1 MKRLVKAAFFIIM
14 VVLCT
19 TNIYAQYT
27 ATWALTSDKTVAVS
41 GTQAANVVALAM
53 VPGSAFSTGA
63 HSTDGFA
70 CSYTTSWPTTA
81 TDGMCLDFPISP
93 DAASNLTVTG
103 LTFPVKISG
112 SSGSQMFSLAY
123 QVDGTGAW
131 TAIGT
136 PQTATSGG
144 SSTVT
149 FSTFSA
155 SFENGHTY
163 VIRMYVYAAASG
175 TSSSRKAYVKNVA
188 FSGAV
193 TTANTP
199 AVAVSATSLTSF
211 GTVLAGS
218 SSSAQSYTVSGLRL
232 TDNLIVTP
240 PSPFKV
246 STDNVTYADS
256 LILTPASGIVAA
268 TTVYVKL
275 IATDAVGTVSSSIS
289 NHSTSAITKTVTVN
303 GTVLAVEPTAQSTI
317 SFGETTGKSIVVNMT
332 GGNGAKRILVAC
344 ADNAVSYTPVD
355 AAAETGANSNYT
367 AATDKGSGNKV
378 VLAGSDASVTV
389 TGLTSGKTYYF
400 SCFEYNEGT
409 NNSQNY
415 LTASPGT
422 GSKSTLQVPA
432 LSSNSASIAFGNILY
447 NTISAEKSYTLSGNY
462 LSPAEGTIK
471 ISAPAG
477 FDISTTSGS
486 GYDSVASISYTGST
500 INAVPVYIRFKPT
513 DAITYSGNIT
523 QSGGGADPLTVA
535 VAGKGVLELPFQA
548 HYDYVVAADGSGD
561 FTTIQAAVDAVP
573 ANNTKWVA
581 ILVKKG
587 SYNAHVAISKAYV
600 ALVGE
605 SRDSTR
611 IEVDFPRS
619 AWYAQYGTNTGCG
632 VINVATNDSMV
643 IIANMTIINTN
654 ASSSQEYTEVFRS
667 ETGSTKLW
675 FVNCNMYAQWS
686 DTFSPWGKTNGRYYV
701 ADCDFRGGIDAVCPR
716 GWAYMINCG
725 FTECKDS
732 SPIWHE
738 GVADLGQKF
747 VIQNGSI
754 HSTKNK
760 AIKLQN
766 AQGSYSM
773 FFYLDCL
780 MSDSVA
786 SLGASSPAYFWNCH
800 RTGTSGDASWFSTN
814 TLSSAS
820 GSPAHT
826 DVNAA
831 WVFGGA
837 WDPENEMPPVLQYAS
852 LPQPFQKQY
861 DVADQPELK
870 WIGACGATSYN
881 VYFGTSATPAFVG
894 NQTQTSY
901 SPGALKSGQ
910 TYYWRVDAVNSDGI
924 VAGTVWQFTVNGVL
938 DAQENTTIPTTLALN
953 QNYPNPFNPSTVIQ
967 YQVPV
972 NSLVVLKVYDVLGKE
987 VATLVNAAR
996 AAGTYE
1002 CKFNAANL
1010 PSGLYIYTL
1019 KAGNSLL
1026 SKKMLLL
1033 K

>member
-1 MKRLVKAAFFIIM
+1 MKKIVSVVFFVCM
-14 VVLCT
+14 VLFA
-19 TNIYAQYT
+19 TNTFAQYT

-41 GTQAANVVALAM
+41 GAQAASVVASAM
-53 VPGSAFSTGA
+53 VPGSTFSTGT
-63 HSTDGFA
+63 HNTDGFA
-70 CSYTTSWPTTA
+70 CSYTTNWPTAA

-123 QVDGTGAW
+123 QVDGAGAW
-131 TAIGT
+131 TAMGT

-149 FSTFSA
+149 FSTLSA

-163 VIRMYVYAAASG
+163 VIRMYVYAAATG

-199 AVAVSATSLTSF
+199 AVAVSANSLSSF
-211 GTVLAGS
+211 GTVIAGT

-232 TDNLIVTP
+232 TDNVIVTP

-246 STDNVTYADS
+246 STDNVTFADS
-256 LILTPASGIVAA
+256 LVLAPSGGVVAS

-275 IATDAVGTVSSSIS
+275 VSADAIGTVSSSIS
-289 NHSTSAITKTVTVN
+289 NHSTGAIAKTVTVN
-303 GTVLAVEPTAQSTI
+303 GTILAAEPSAQSVI
-317 SFGETTGKSIVVNMT
+317 SFGETTGKSIVVNMA
-332 GGNGAKRILVAC
+332 GGNGTKRILVAC
-344 ADNAVSYTPVD
+344 ADNAVSYIPSD
-355 AAAETGANSNYT
+355 AVSETANNNYT

-378 VLAGSDASVTV
+378 VSAGTESSVTV
-389 TGLTSGKTYYF
+389 TGLISGKTYYF

-415 LTASPGT
+415 LTAGAGT
-422 GSKSTLQVPA
+422 GSKMTLQVPV
-432 LSSNSASIAFGNILY
+432 LSSNTALLVFGNILF
-447 NTISAEKSYTLSGNY
+447 NTISAEKSFALSGTY

-477 FDISTTSGS
+477 FEISTTSGS
-486 GYDSVASISYTGST
+486 GYDSIATVTYTGST
-500 INAVPVYIRFKPT
+500 ISAVPVYVRFKPT
-513 DAITYSGNIT
+513 EAIAYSGSIT

-535 VAGKGVLELPFQA
+535 VSGKGVTELPFQA
-548 HYDYVVAADGSGD
+548 HYDYIVAADGSGD

-573 ANNTKWVA
+573 VNNTKWVA
-581 ILVKKG
+581 IFVKKG

-600 ALVGE
+600 AIVGE
-605 SRDSTR
+605 NRDSTR

-632 VINVATNDSMV
+632 VINVAANDSMV
-643 IIANMTIINTN
+643 ILANMTIINTN

-667 ETGSTKLW
+667 EPGSTKLW
-675 FVNCNMYAQWS
+675 FVNCNMYANWS
-686 DTFSPWGKTNGRYYV
+686 DTFSPWGKANGRYYV

-725 FTECKDS
+725 FTESRDS

-747 VIQNGSI
+747 VVQNGSV

-760 AIKLQN
+760 SIKLQN

-773 FFYLDCL
+773 FFYLDTE
-780 MSDSVA
+780 MSDSVG
-786 SLGASSPAYFWNCH
+786 SLGVSSPTYFWNCH
-800 RTGTSGDASWFSTN
+800 RVGTTGDASWFATN
-814 TLSSAS
+814 TLSSYT
-820 GSPAHT
+820 GSPSHT
-826 DVNAA
+826 DINAA
-831 WVFGGA
+831 WVFSGA

-852 LPQPFQKQY
+852 LPQPFLKQY
-861 DVADQPELK
+861 DVKAAPELK

-881 VYFGTSATPAFVG
+881 VYFGLTSDPEFVG
-894 NQTQTSY
+894 NQSGTSF
-901 SPGALKSGQ
+901 SPGTLKSGR
-910 TYYWRVDAVNSDGI
+910 TYYWRVDAVNSEG
-924 VAGTVWQFTVNGVL
+924 VVKGSVWQFTVAGTVGV
-938 DAQENTTIPTTLALN
+938 EEVTVIPVKYDLQ
-953 QNYPNPFNPSTVIQ
+953 QNYPNPFNPSTVIK
-967 YQVPV
+967 YQVPA
-972 NSLVVLKVYDVLGKE
+972 NGMVVLKVYDVLGKE
-987 VATLVNAAR
+987 VATLVNAVR

-1002 CKFNAANL
+1002 CTFNASHL
-1010 PSGLYIYTL
+1010 PSGLYVYSL
-1019 KAGNSLL
+1019 KAGGNTLT
-1026 SKKMLLL
+1026 KKMMLL

>member
-1 MKRLVKAAFFIIM
+1 MKKWFSLVFLVICLATGSI
-14 VVLCT
+14 C
-19 TNIYAQYT
+19 AQYT
-27 ATWALTSDKTVAVS
+27 ATWALTSDKTVAVT
-41 GTQAANVVALAM
+41 GVQAANVVALAM
-53 VPGSAFSTGA
+53 VPGSVFSAGT
-63 HSTDGFA
+63 HNTDGFA
-70 CSYTTSWPTTA
+70 CSYTSSWPTAA
-81 TDGMCLDFPISP
+81 TDGMYLDFPISP

-123 QVDGTGAW
+123 QVDGAGAW

-144 SSTVT
+144 SSTVNFGT
-149 FSTFSA
+149 ISA

-188 FSGAV
+188 FSGTV
-193 TTANTP
+193 TTASTP
-199 AVAVSATSLTSF
+199 AIAVSATSLTSF
-211 GTVLAGS
+211 GTIIAGT
-218 SSSAQSYTVSGLRL
+218 SSASQSYTVSGLRL
-232 TDNLIVTP
+232 TDNVIVTP

-246 STDNVTYADS
+246 STDNGTFSDS
-256 LILTPASGIVAA
+256 LVLAPSGGVVSS

-275 IATDAVGTVSSSIS
+275 IAPAAIGTISSSIS
-289 NHSTSAITKTVTVN
+289 NHTAGAIAKTVTVN
-303 GTVLAVEPTAQSTI
+303 GTVLAVEPTTQSSI
-317 SFGETTGKSIVVNMT
+317 SFGETTGKSIVVTMA
-332 GGNGAKRILVAC
+332 GGNGGKRILVAS

-355 AAAETGANSNYT
+355 GAAENANSNYT
-367 AATDKGSGNKV
+367 AAADKGSGNKV
-378 VLAGSDASVTV
+378 VFAGSDASVTV
-389 TGLTSGKTYYF
+389 TGLISGKTYYF
-400 SCFEYNEGT
+400 SCFEYNEGI

-415 LTASPGT
+415 LTANPGT
-422 GSKSTLQVPA
+422 GSKMTLQVPV
-432 LSSNSASIAFGNILY
+432 LSSNVASVSFGNILF
-447 NTISAEKSYTLSGNY
+447 NTISSEKSYTLSGTY
-462 LSPAEGTIK
+462 LSPSEGVIK

-486 GYDSVASISYTGST
+486 GYDSVASVSYTAST
-500 INAVPVYIRFKPT
+500 INAVPVYVRFKPT
-513 DAITYSGNIT
+513 VAAAYSGNIT
-523 QSGGGADPLTVA
+523 QSGGGADALTVTA
-535 VAGKGVLELPFQA
+535 TGKGVSELPFQA
-548 HYDYVVAADGSGD
+548 HYDFIVAADGSGD
-561 FTTIQAAVDAVP
+561 FTTIQAAIDSVP
-573 ANNTKWVA
+573 VNNAKWVA

-587 SYNAHVAISKAYV
+587 SYNSHLAISKPYIAI
-600 ALVGE
+600 VGE

-632 VINVATNDSMV
+632 VINVATNDSMI
-643 IIANMTIINTN
+643 IIANMTVINTN

-667 ETGSTKLW
+667 ETGSTKIW
-675 FVNCNMYAQWS
+675 VVNCNMYCQWS
-686 DTFSPWGKTNGRYYV
+686 DTFSPWGKANGRYYV

-738 GVADLGQKF
+738 GASADLDQKF

-766 AQGSYSM
+766 AQGSYSK

-780 MSDSVA
+780 LSDSVA
-786 SLGASSPAYFWNCH
+786 SLGVSSPAYFWNCH
-800 RTGTSGDASWFSTN
+800 RSGTSGDASWFSTN
-814 TLSSAS
+814 SLSSAT
-820 GSPAHT
+820 GSPSHT

-831 WVFGGA
+831 WVFSGA

-852 LPQPFQKQY
+852 LPQPFLKQY
-861 DVADQPELK
+861 DVTASPELK

-881 VYFGTSATPAFVG
+881 VYFGLTPTPDFVG

-901 SPGALKSGQ
+901 SPGTLKSGR
-910 TYYWRVDAVNSDGI
+910 TYYWRVDAVNSEGI
-924 VAGTVWQFTVNGVL
+924 VTGNTWQFTVAGLVNV
-938 DAQENTTIPTTLALN
+938 DEESTVPTTYALH
-953 QNYPNPFNPSTVIQ
+953 QNYPNPFNPSTVIK
-967 YQVPV
+967 YQVPA
-972 NSLVVLKVYDVLGKE
+972 SGLVVLKVYDVLGKE

-996 AAGTYE
+996 AAGAYE
-1002 CKFNAANL
+1002 CTFNAANL

-1019 KAGNSLL
+1019 KAGNGLL
-1026 SKKMLLL
+1026 TKKMLLV